1 MTVLRWKLDKNSSGA
16 KNQVPTIPRHDQP
29 RRPATL
35 AFVNIESPAE
45 LTDPEKLRK
54 VRRHVVANLKEAQ
67 RRQAEMA
74 PNDAGGGGDKCRP
87 LSMASTYLESVGLW
101 HHLQQI
107 IRALGVADGGALQ
120 LALDATTAD
129 FSSAHTRGEDA
140 LDSSSEM
147 RRYTRSLGT
156 VRARILHG
164 RGRQDRNQALATA
177 ICLAIFDVSKGRD
190 WLGTELRILLLT
202 WKCS

>member
-16 KNQVPTIPRHDQP
+16 KNQVPTIPRHDLP

-54 VRRHVVANLKEAQ
+54 VRCHVVANLKEAQ
-67 RRQAEMA
+67 RRRAEMP
-74 PNDAGGGGDKCRP
+74 PNDAGRS
-87 LSMASTYLESVGLW
+87 SMATTYLESVGLW

-140 LDSSSEM
+140 LDSSLEM

-164 RGRQDRNQALATA
+164 RSRQDRNQALATA
-177 ICLAIFDVSKGRD
+177 ICLAIFDVSKPRG
-190 WLGTELRILLLT
+190 WLGTELRMSLLT
-202 WKCS
+202 W